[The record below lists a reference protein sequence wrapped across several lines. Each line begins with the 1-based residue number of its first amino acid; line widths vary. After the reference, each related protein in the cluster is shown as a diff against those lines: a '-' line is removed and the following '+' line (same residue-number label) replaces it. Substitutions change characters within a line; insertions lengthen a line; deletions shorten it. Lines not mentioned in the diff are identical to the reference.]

1 MDNLAVTL
9 GKEKKYT
16 EAEQLFR
23 KELEIEMRTLGP
35 SFPDTLATMENLAAV
50 LANEK
55 RAEEAIALYEKALKH
70 AEQAERPIQ
79 IQAHYTYGGGLS
91 ILGRPDEAFQQLQQA
106 AQLGFKD
113 ADQLAT
119 DEDFKPLRSDPR
131 FPGLLASIREQT
143 VAPKV

>member
-1 MDNLAVTL
+1 MN
-9 GKEKKYT
+9 
-16 EAEQLFR
+16 Q
-23 KELEIEMRTLGP
+23 
-35 SFPDTLATMENLAAV
+35 
-50 LANEK
+50 
-55 RAEEAIALYEKALKH
+55 

-79 IQAHYTYGGGLS
+79 MQAHYTYGDGLS

-131 FPGLLASIREQT
+131 FPGLLESIRKQT
-143 VAPKV
+143 VTPKV